1 MSSVKILCWLV
12 LFCGIGVFF
21 VLISFGLLKSCK
33 RKDTNVCLHILS
45 FFDEIIFN
53 AVGRSGFSGIQWI
66 LDDFAVAV
74 DKVEHKT
81 VQTSAPPFP

>member
-1 MSSVKILCWLV
+1 M
-12 LFCGIGVFF
+12 
-21 VLISFGLLKSCK
+21 
-33 RKDTNVCLHILS
+33 
-45 FFDEIIFN
+45 IFN

-81 VQTSAPPFP
+81 VETSAPPCP